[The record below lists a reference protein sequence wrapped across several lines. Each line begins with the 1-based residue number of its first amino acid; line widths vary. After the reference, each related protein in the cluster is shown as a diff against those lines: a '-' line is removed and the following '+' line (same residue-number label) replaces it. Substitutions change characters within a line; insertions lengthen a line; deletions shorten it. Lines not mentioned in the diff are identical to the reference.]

1 MTEEQYF
8 DIYLKMIIRLSAIN
22 APLTQH
28 SSEFSV
34 RSLGF

>member
-8 DIYLKMIIRLSAIN
+8 DIYLKIIIRLNAIN
-22 APLTQH
+22 ALLTPH